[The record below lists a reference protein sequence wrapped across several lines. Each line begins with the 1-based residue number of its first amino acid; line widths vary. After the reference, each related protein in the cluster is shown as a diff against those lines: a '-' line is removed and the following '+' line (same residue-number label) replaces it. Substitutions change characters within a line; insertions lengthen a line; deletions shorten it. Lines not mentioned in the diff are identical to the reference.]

1 MKTANEKNTFGKRL
15 KSMISVDFRRMFT
28 MPLYYIMAGVC
39 LVLPILILVMT
50 SSFAGTPAE
59 GATESSAMF
68 TNVWQTLGSVG
79 GSSMSMDITGMCN
92 INMLY
97 FLAAVFVCVF
107 ISDDFKSGY
116 AKNLFAVRPKKTDYV
131 ISKTLSGFVG
141 SATMLAAYLIGS
153 LIGGAIAGLPFDTG
167 TAGIGGIIACF
178 VSKVFLMN
186 VFVSVFV
193 AMSAAFKQKTWMSLI
208 GSFVVCM
215 LMFMMV
221 PMITPLDSGIINV
234 VGCLVGGLVF
244 AFGLGA
250 VSNVILNKTNLI

>member
-1 MKTANEKNTFGKRL
+1 MKTTNEKNTFGKRL

-28 MPLYYIMAGVC
+28 MPLYYIMAGIC

-50 SSFAGTPAE
+50 SSFSD

-68 TNVWQTLGSVG
+68 TNVWQTLG
-79 GSSMSMDITGMCN
+79 GSSAGMDIAGMCN

-97 FLAAVFVCVF
+97 FIAAIFVCLF

-167 TAGIGGIIACF
+167 TAGVGGIIACF

-186 VFVSVFV
+186 VFVAVFV

-234 VGCLVGGLVF
+234 VGCFVGGLVF